1 MFVSE
6 KAKFPWRQMVEIWM
20 LKGTLGEGSKWRGQ
34 LGGLQLCQ
42 QESVS
47 VLCSKQA
54 LQVRG
59 MDFSKLSAGE
69 ETASVPCS
77 QGMWEGIEALRS
89 QN

>member
-6 KAKFPWRQMVEIWM
+6 KAKLPWRQRVEIWM

-34 LGGLQLCQ
+34 LGGLQLCH
-42 QESVS
+42 QESVA

-54 LQVRG
+54 LQLRG

-69 ETASVPCS
+69 GPTSAPCS
-77 QGMWEGIEALRS
+77 QEMWEGIEALRS